1 MGCFY
6 LTLMTMQTEK
16 EAKERRKYNVELSEK
31 IVQRSIN
38 IMIRVAIR
46 IKVVQI
52 IIMIAQV
59 VCDISGL
66 MKIMEMLLQPSTLEK
81 FA

>member
-1 MGCFY
+1 
-6 LTLMTMQTEK
+6 MTMQTEK